1 MSEPPM
7 PPEPPGQPL
16 PHSEGPPSSEEPW
29 PHLPQE
35 PWPQYQQRDPVP
47 GQQPSKK
54 PKRFGWS
61 TMIITA
67 VVALGLGG
75 IIGASGYGIATTAEP
90 NANLTATETATETI
104 MEEGTYEIGVDAK
117 SGRYKTRV
125 PEDSPGC
132 YWERTTDDSG
142 DYDSIIANADLNPG
156 ALASVT
162 LKSGDF
168 FSSDSCGT
176 WTRV

>member
-1 MSEPPM
+1 MIK
-7 PPEPPGQPL
+7 L
-16 PHSEGPPSSEEPW
+16 PTGKHNQDLIVMNTHG
-29 PHLPQE
+29 
-35 PWPQYQQRDPVP
+35 
-47 GQQPSKK
+47 
-54 PKRFGWS
+54 
-61 TMIITA
+61 T
-67 VVALGLGG
+67 
-75 IIGASGYGIATTAEP
+75 GAST
-90 NANLTATETATETI
+90 
-104 MEEGTYEIGVDAK
+104 
-117 SGRYKTRV
+117 
-125 PEDSPGC
+125 GC